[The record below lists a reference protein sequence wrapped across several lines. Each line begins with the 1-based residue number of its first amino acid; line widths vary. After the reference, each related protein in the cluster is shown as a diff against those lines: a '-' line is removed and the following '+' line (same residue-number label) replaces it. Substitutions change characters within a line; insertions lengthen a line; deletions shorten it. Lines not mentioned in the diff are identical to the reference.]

1 MPNFYEIARIK
12 KRYQFYSFRFAF
24 KLKIMAT
31 SVADKLKIKGNYSL
45 LTLNAPSDFKKG
57 LQGLPPG
64 VKVTESA
71 KEYNQVHW
79 FIKNKAQLEK
89 EMSKV
94 MKLVKDDVIV
104 WVYYPKGTSGV
115 QTDLTR
121 DKGWDKFL
129 AHEEMHWLS
138 LISFDETWSAFACR
152 LKKESDH
159 KKEKKTSERPINDFI
174 DPVNKTVRV
183 PEDLQKALKKNKKLE
198 TLFNSFAY
206 SHRKEYVEWIVSA
219 KKEETR
225 ASRIQGTL
233 DRLEKGWK
241 NPTNR

>member
-1 MPNFYEIARIK
+1 
-12 KRYQFYSFRFAF
+12 
-24 KLKIMAT
+24 MAL
-31 SVADKLKIKGNYSL
+31 SDKLKIKDGTGIYAIHAPVDFEK
-45 LTLNAPSDFKKG
+45 TLGKLPKG
-57 LQGLPPG
+57 SSILNSSKGATQI
-64 VKVTESA
+64 
-71 KEYNQVHW
+71 HW
-79 FIKNKAQLEK
+79 FVKNKTQLEK
-89 EMSKV
+89 ELEKTL
-94 MKLVKDDVIV
+94 KLVTEGVTLWI
-104 WVYYPKGTSGV
+104 YYPKTSSGI

-121 DKGWDKFL
+121 DRGWDKFL

-152 LKKESDH
+152 LKKESDL
-159 KKEKKTSERPINDFI
+159 KKENKTTERPINDFI
-174 DPVNKTVRV
+174 DPVKKTVRI
-183 PEDLQKALKKNKKLE
+183 PDDLQKALKKNKHLE

-241 NPTNR
+241 NPGNR